1 MAIEQKSSHG
11 LSGNH
16 GLIAVPDP
24 LIDVRHLTKH
34 FPVGGLVSKQVVHA
48 LEDVSFTMPRGEVV
62 ALVGESG
69 SGKSTTARM
78 LARLMPATSGEIFYE
93 GKDILKTEPRTA
105 SLSFRSDLQMV
116 FQDPFGSLNPVHP
129 VRYHLERPLK
139 LHKKTRGRRETRER
153 IHELLDTVGLQ
164 PAAEVAARFP
174 YQLSGG
180 QRQRVAFARALA
192 VEPRV
197 MLADEPVS
205 MLDVSIR
212 IGILNLIDRLKTER
226 GITFLYITHDIAS
239 ARYIADQTNVMYA
252 GRMVEGAESTEL
264 IDAPAHPYTK
274 LLLSAVPNPHA
285 GLRTQEA
292 PSQGE
297 IPSLIDPPPG
307 CPFEPRCPYAM
318 AVCRERMPGISLLK
332 PRHWVRC
339 HLYPEGD
346 EAWGMTSNIVETEG
360 TVTVRTRT

>member
-1 MAIEQKSSHG
+1 MAIDMTRDVKRPE
-11 LSGNH
+11 L
-16 GLIAVPDP
+16 LVPDNV
-24 LIDVRHLTKH
+24 IEVRNLTKH
-34 FPVGGLVSKQVVHA
+34 FPVGGTFDQKVVHA

-62 ALVGESG
+62 AVVGESG

-78 LARLMPATSGEIFYE
+78 LARLMPPTGGEIIYN
-93 GKDILKTEPRTA
+93 GNDVLKTEPRGATLA
-105 SLSFRSDLQMV
+105 YRGDVQMV

-129 VRYHLERPLK
+129 VNYHLERPLK
-139 LHKKTRGRRETRER
+139 IHKKARGRRETRER
-153 IHELLDTVGLQ
+153 VLELLNTVGLN
-164 PAAEVAARFP
+164 PAAEIAARFP

-192 VEPRV
+192 VEPKV

-212 IGILNLIDRLKTER
+212 IGILNLIDRLRKER
-226 GITFLYITHDIAS
+226 GISFLYITHDIAS
-239 ARYIADQTNVMYA
+239 ARYIADKTNVMYA
-252 GRMVEGAESTEL
+252 GRMVEGAESSAL
-264 IDAPAHPYTK
+264 IDEPAHPYTK

-292 PSQGE
+292 PARGE

-318 AVCRERMPGISLLK
+318 SVCKQTMPGISWLNE
-332 PRHWVRC
+332 RHWVRC
-339 HLYPEGD
+339 HLYPAGD
-346 EAWGMTSNIVETEG
+346 AAQGLGSRLNDPVAASDSQ
-360 TVTVRTRT
+360 R

>member
-1 MAIEQKSSHG
+1 MVAEMKAPP
-11 LSGNH
+11 SGNTPE
-16 GLIAVPDP
+16 AVAGGDNV
-24 LIDVRHLTKH
+24 IEVRNLVKH
-34 FPVGGLVSKQVVHA
+34 FPVGGMFGSKVVHA
-48 LEDVSFTMPRGEVV
+48 LEDVSFSLPRGEVV

-78 LARLMPATSGEIFYE
+78 LARLMPPTSGEIVYE
-93 GKDILKTEPRTA
+93 GRNILQAESRGA
-105 SLSFRSDLQMV
+105 SLDYRSDVQMV
-116 FQDPFGSLNPVHP
+116 FQDPFSSLNPVHP

-139 LHKKTRGRRETRER
+139 IHKKTGRRRETRER
-153 IHELLDTVGLQ
+153 VEELLETVGLQ

-192 VEPRV
+192 VEPKV

-212 IGILNLIDRLKTER
+212 IGILNLIERLKEER

-239 ARYIADQTNVMYA
+239 ARYIADRTNVMYA
-252 GRMVEGAESTEL
+252 GRMVEGAESVEL
-264 IDAPAHPYTK
+264 IDQPAHPYTK

-285 GLRTQEA
+285 GLKTQEA
-292 PSQGE
+292 PSRGE

-318 AVCRERMPGISLLK
+318 DACRKVMPGISWLSSH
-332 PRHWVRC
+332 HWVRC
-339 HLYPEGD
+339 HLYPEG
-346 EAWGMTSNIVETEG
+346 EAALG
-360 TVTVRTRT
+360 TRTKIQDPAPA

>member
-1 MAIEQKSSHG
+1 MVAEAKPDASGGTTATVHDEDNIIE
-11 LSGNH
+11 
-16 GLIAVPDP
+16 
-24 LIDVRHLTKH
+24 VRNLTKH
-34 FPVGGLVSKQVVHA
+34 FPVGGMIGGKVVHA
-48 LEDVSFTMPRGEVV
+48 LEDVSFSLPRGEVV

-69 SGKSTTARM
+69 SGKSTTARL
-78 LARLMPATSGEIFYE
+78 LARLMPATSGEVIYE
-93 GKDILKTEPRTA
+93 GSDILKVEAKGA
-105 SLSFRSDLQMV
+105 SMKYRSDVQMV

-139 LHKKTRGRRETRER
+139 IHKKTRGRRETRAR
-153 IHELLDTVGLQ
+153 VTELLETVGLQ
-164 PAAEVAARFP
+164 PAEEVAARFP

-192 VEPRV
+192 VEPKV

-212 IGILNLIDRLKTER
+212 IGILNLIERLKVER

-239 ARYIADQTNVMYA
+239 ARYIADRTNVMYA
-252 GRMVEGAESTEL
+252 GRMVEGAESVEL
-264 IDAPAHPYTK
+264 IDQPAHPYTK

-285 GLRTQEA
+285 GLKTQEA
-292 PSQGE
+292 PSRGE

-318 AVCRERMPGISLLK
+318 DTCRVSMPGISWLNTH
-332 PRHWVRC
+332 HWVRC
-339 HLYPEGD
+339 HLYPEG
-346 EAWGMTSNIVETEG
+346 EAAQGTTSKILDPVPS
-360 TVTVRTRT
+360 